1 MKLSTEQLRGLM
13 VAKPA
18 VISLRSLCAAAGVH
32 YGNLYM
38 RLYRGGDARQEES
51 EALGAALF
59 SALPPGLFSV
69 VVSAPIVKN
78 EKGAVDVF

>member
-1 MKLSTEQLRGLM
+1 MNLTTEQIRALM
-13 VAKPA
+13 IAKPA

-38 RLYRGGDARQEES
+38 RLRRGGDVRQEES
-51 EALGAALF
+51 EKLGAALF
-59 SALPPGLFSV
+59 SALPSGLFSV
-69 VVSAPIVKN
+69 VVSDPVIEN